1 MVLKLPVWC
10 RPRLPSLIAAAGV
23 LCAASPAWS
32 SDEGALKR
40 LAESQQLFASK
51 QYFKAARY
59 AFAAIDENPARRPEA
74 HAWVTLSLIEAGLEQ
89 SASYFFIQTL
99 VGGDRTSI
107 RRVLPKADRMLRAV
121 GPDLL
126 NPYLLKHTLAEDYDS
141 RSRATFQYIAARDAL
156 LAGDEKRAAGFLA
169 SISPEGASAAEMF
182 QLRATIHAQ
191 NNRLDAA
198 LGDFEECEKVAT
210 MDLRNRCIAGQAR
223 IRYEQEK
230 FDEADRI
237 YDRISKQSIVWT
249 EILFEQA
256 WNSYRRNEFNRSLGK
271 LVSYK
276 SPALSFVY
284 NPEVD
289 VLRAQTYLALCL
301 YPDAERVVDEFN
313 RTHAELGIQVKD
325 LLEKNERRLSAL
337 YDAGKLAAAQPLTS
351 SKPINRLM
359 NRFVR
364 SPSFHR
370 WTQSERDL
378 TVELQNI
385 RAFASNQPGVALE
398 KGRGFPDFLNEV
410 LNFRLKAIRALGG
423 AFVKNSLLDYHSEL
437 ISNYEKMSFIKLEM
451 LRRFKEKLMTRKSVE
466 EERGRGN
473 VVPSRRDDQFYWS
486 FNGEFW
492 NDELGDYVF
501 GLESECNG

>member
-1 MVLKLPVWC
+1 
-10 RPRLPSLIAAAGV
+10 V
-23 LCAASPAWS
+23 LCTAVSAWS
-32 SDEGALKR
+32 SDEGALQR
-40 LAESQQLFASK
+40 LAEAQQLYSAK

-74 HAWVTLSLIEAGLEQ
+74 HAWVALSLIEAGLEQ

-126 NPYLLKHTLAEDYDS
+126 NPYLLKNTSAEDYDS
-141 RSRATFQYIAARDAL
+141 RSRATYHYIAARDAL
-156 LAGDEKRAAGFLA
+156 LSGDEKKAAGFLA
-169 SISPEGASAAEMF
+169 SVSPEAKAAAEMF
-182 QLRATIHAQ
+182 QLRATIHTQ
-191 NNRLDAA
+191 NNRLGAA
-198 LGDFEECEKVAT
+198 FEDFGACEKAAGRKNSET
-210 MDLRNRCIAGQAR
+210 QPQEDLRNRCIAGQAR
-223 IRYEQEK
+223 ILYEQEK
-230 FDEADRI
+230 FDEADRV

-256 WNSYRRNEFNRSLGK
+256 WNSYRRNEFNRTLGK

-284 NPEVD
+284 NPEVE

-301 YPDAERVVDEFN
+301 YPDADRVVDEFN
-313 RTHAELGIQVKD
+313 KTHAELGVQVKD
-325 LLEKNERRLSAL
+325 LLGKSERRLSSL

-351 SKPINRLM
+351 AKPLNRLM

-370 WTQSERDL
+370 WMQSERDL

-385 RAFASNQPGVALE
+385 RAFASNQPGVAVE
-398 KGRGFPDFLNEV
+398 KGKGFPDFLQQI
-410 LNFRLKAIRALGG
+410 LNFRLKAVRALGG
-423 AFVKNSLLDYHSEL
+423 ALVKNSLLDYHSEL

-451 LRRFKEKLMTRKSVE
+451 LRRFKEKLMTRKSVD
-466 EERGRGN
+466 EERARGN
-473 VVPSRRDDQFYWS
+473 VVPTRRDDQFYWS

-501 GLESECNG
+501 GLESECHG